1 MGAPKL
7 ALPKIVVAGS
17 INIDLATDLPVLPKP
32 NETLIGGDLR
42 TAVGGKGHNQAVA
55 LARLGCETHFIG
67 AVGEDDYGAMALAH
81 FKSAGVDSKFVT
93 RRKGKVTGTAL
104 ILVARDGQ
112 NMIAV
117 SPGANAAVTP
127 DDIAAAESL
136 IASADALVVQLE
148 LPLKT
153 VEAALAIARRNDVR
167 TILNPA
173 PAIAGAMSLMPLA
186 DIVTPNEI
194 ELAGLTGID
203 DQSDPALH
211 AALHALKK
219 AGAGQPLVTLGLN
232 GCAALIEG
240 ALVRVPAFRVK
251 AVDATG
257 AGDVF
262 NGALAAYLSK
272 DSDMLEGLRFASAA
286 AALSVSRASADA
298 APNFAEIE
306 AFLKKAPIAG

>member
-1 MGAPKL
+1 MSAAKAARPR
-7 ALPKIVVAGS
+7 IVVAGS
-17 INIDLATDLPVLPKP
+17 INIDLVVDVPALPKP
-32 NETLIGGDLR
+32 NETLIGGELQI
-42 TAVGGKGHNQAVA
+42 AVGGKGHNQAVA

-67 AVGEDDYGAMALAH
+67 AVGEDDHGARALAH
-81 FKSAGVDSKFVT
+81 FRDAGVDAKFVSF
-93 RRKGKVTGTAL
+93 RKNATGTAL
-104 ILVARDGQ
+104 ILVAADGQ

-127 DDIAAAESL
+127 EDVAAAETL
-136 IASADALVVQLE
+136 IASADALVAQLE
-148 LPLKT
+148 LPLET
-153 VEAALAIARRNDVR
+153 VAAALGAARRHNVR

-173 PAIAGAMSLMPLA
+173 PAIDGAMSLMPLA
-186 DIVTPNEI
+186 DIVTPNEL
-194 ELAGLTGID
+194 ELARLTGID

-219 AGAGQPLVTLGLN
+219 AGAGLPVATLGVN
-232 GCAALIEG
+232 GCAALIDG

-272 DSDMLEGLRFASAA
+272 DSDVVAGLRFASAA

-298 APNFAEIE
+298 APRISEIE
-306 AFLKKAPIAG
+306 AFLKEGIAGA

>member
-1 MGAPKL
+1 ML
-7 ALPKIVVAGS
+7 APKIVVAGS
-17 INIDLATDLPVLPKP
+17 INIDLVVDLPVLPKP
-32 NETLIGGDLR
+32 NETLIGGELQ

-67 AVGEDDYGAMALAH
+67 AVGEDDHGAKALAH
-81 FKSAGVDSKFVT
+81 FKAAGVNAKFVAF
-93 RRKGKVTGTAL
+93 RKNATGTAL
-104 ILVARDGQ
+104 ILVGADGQ

-127 DDIAAAESL
+127 KDIKAAEDL
-136 IASADALVVQLE
+136 IASADALVAQLE
-148 LPLKT
+148 LPLET
-153 VEAALAIARRNDVR
+153 VEAALSTARRHQAR

-173 PAIAGAMSLMPLA
+173 PAIQGAMSLMPLA
-186 DIVTPNEI
+186 DIVTPNEL
-194 ELAGLTGID
+194 ELASLTGID

-219 AGAGQPLVTLGLN
+219 AGAGLPVVTLGMN
-232 GCAALIEG
+232 GCAALIDG

-272 DSDMLEGLRFASAA
+272 DGDLLAGLRFASAA

-298 APNFAEIE
+298 APKIAEIE
-306 AFLKKAPIAG
+306 AFLKSAPTVA

>member
-1 MGAPKL
+1 MGA
-7 ALPKIVVAGS
+7 PKIVVAGS
-17 INIDLATDLPVLPKP
+17 INIDLVVDLPVLPKP
-32 NETLIGGDLR
+32 NETLIGGELQV
-42 TAVGGKGHNQAVA
+42 AVGGKGHNQAVA
-55 LARLGCETHFIG
+55 LARLGCETYFIG
-67 AVGEDDYGAMALAH
+67 AVGDDDHGAKALAH
-81 FKSAGVDSKFVT
+81 FKDAGVDTKFVAC
-93 RRKGKVTGTAL
+93 RKNATGTAL
-104 ILVARDGQ
+104 ILVGADGQ

-127 DDIAAAESL
+127 KDIKAAEDL

-153 VEAALAIARRNDVR
+153 VEAALSAARRHNVR

-173 PAIAGAMSLMPLA
+173 PAIDGAMSLMPLA
-186 DIVTPNEI
+186 DIVTPNEL
-194 ELAGLTGID
+194 ELASLTGID

-211 AALHALKK
+211 AALHSLKK
-219 AGAGQPLVTLGLN
+219 AGAGLPVATLGLN

-240 ALVRVPAFRVK
+240 SLVRVPAFRVK
-251 AVDATG
+251 AIDATG

-272 DSDMLEGLRFASAA
+272 ENDLVAGLRFASAA

-298 APNFAEIE
+298 APKFAEIE
-306 AFLKKAPIAG
+306 AFLKSAPALA

>member
-1 MGAPKL
+1 ML
-7 ALPKIVVAGS
+7 APKIVVAGS
-17 INIDLATDLPVLPKP
+17 INIDLVVDLPVLPKP
-32 NETLIGGDLR
+32 NETLIGGELQI
-42 TAVGGKGHNQAVA
+42 AIGGKGHNQAVA

-67 AVGEDDYGAMALAH
+67 AVGEDDHGAKALAH
-81 FKSAGVDSKFVT
+81 FKEAGVDTKFVAL
-93 RRKGKVTGTAL
+93 RNNATGTAL
-104 ILVARDGQ
+104 ILVGADGQ

-127 DDIAAAESL
+127 KDIMAAEDL
-136 IASADALVVQLE
+136 IASADALVAQLE
-148 LPLKT
+148 LPLET
-153 VEAALAIARRNDVR
+153 VVAALSTARRHQVR

-173 PAIAGAMSLMPLA
+173 PAIQGAMSLMPLA
-186 DIVTPNEI
+186 DIVTPNEL
-194 ELAGLTGID
+194 ELASLTGID

-219 AGAGQPLVTLGLN
+219 AGAGLPVVTLGMN
-232 GCAALIEG
+232 GCAALIDG

-262 NGALAAYLSK
+262 NGALAAFLSK
-272 DSDMLEGLRFASAA
+272 DGDLVAGLRFASAA

-298 APNFAEIE
+298 APKITEIE
-306 AFLKKAPIAG
+306 AFLKSAPAVA